1 MRNSSE
7 VQLGGIGTEDL
18 ARRAEE
24 VLPEVIGLRR
34 QFHMNPELGM
44 EEVETAAAV
53 AEYLRSLD
61 LEVVEGV
68 GGTGVVGLLRGAK
81 GGPTVALRADMDALP
96 MDEDTDAEYASQV
109 SGKMHSCGHDAHT
122 ACLLGTA
129 KVLATLTDGGENLAG
144 NIKFLFQPAEEG
156 PGGAEP
162 MLADGAFENPAVDAV
177 FGLHVDVNHD
187 VGTVGVRYG
196 VITAA
201 ADEVKIEVIGKGGH
215 GAHPDKSVDS
225 VVVASHVVTALQ
237 TIVSREISPTE
248 SAVITIGKIEGGYR
262 HNIIAPKVQM
272 DATVRSLSQE
282 VRDVL
287 PGRIEGIID
296 GVTKAMRAEY
306 TIEYDFGY
314 PPLENDPAMVDVV
327 AQTAAAILGD
337 DKVMTID
344 EPSMG
349 AEDFAYF
356 AQAAPGCFFRLG
368 VKNEEKGLGVHP
380 NHNPKFDL
388 DEDSLA
394 VGMKVMAGSALN
406 YLAANSR
413 E

>member
-61 LEVVEGV
+61 LKVVEGV

-356 AQAAPGCFFRLG
+356 AQTAPGCFFRLG
-368 VKNEEKGLGVHP
+368 VKNEEKGLGIHP

>member
-1 MRNSSE
+1 MGEASDL
-7 VQLGGIGTEDL
+7 QLGGIVARDL
-18 ARRAEE
+18 AHEAENL
-24 VLPEVIGLRR
+24 LPELTRLRR

-44 EEVETAAAV
+44 EEVETAASV
-53 AEYLRSLD
+53 SEYLRSLD
-61 LEVVEGV
+61 LEVIEGV
-68 GGTGVVGLLRGAK
+68 GGTGVIGLLRGTMD
-81 GGPTVALRADMDALP
+81 GSTVALRADMDALP
-96 MDEDTDAEYASQV
+96 MDEDTGVEYASRV

-122 ACLLGTA
+122 ACLLGVA
-129 KVLATLTDGGENLAG
+129 KVLTRLTDGGKNLAG
-144 NIKFLFQPAEEG
+144 NVKFLFQPAEEG

-162 MLADGAFENPAVDAV
+162 MLADGAFEDPPVDAV
-177 FGLHVDVNHD
+177 FGLHVDVNCE

-201 ADEVKIEVIGKGGH
+201 ADEVKIEIVGSGGH

-272 DATVRSLSQE
+272 DATVRSLSPE
-282 VRDVL
+282 IRDML

-296 GVTKAMRAEY
+296 GVTRAMRAEY
-306 TIEYDFGY
+306 TLEYDFGY

-327 AQTAAAILGD
+327 ARTARALLGAD
-337 DKVMTID
+337 RVKTLD
-344 EPSMG
+344 EPSLG

-368 VKNEEKGLGVHP
+368 VRNEDKGLGVYP

-388 DEDSLA
+388 DEGSLA
-394 VGMKVMAGSALN
+394 VGVKVMAGSALN
-406 YLAANSR
+406 YLASNR
-413 E
+413 GR